1 MILTSIMQAMH
12 GLTGRGAELVLPKQW
27 EPGVSYLV
35 TREAGTKAHRSRE
48 KGGLGFQNLATQSA
62 PQVATS
68 NLQAMGFCIYIPWH
82 SILSR
87 REMCSYSEIERVVA
101 AYS

>member
-1 MILTSIMQAMH
+1 MSCMILTSIMQAMH

-35 TREAGTKAHRSRE
+35 TREAGTKAHRARE

-68 NLQAMGFCIYIPWH
+68 NLQAMGFCIYIPGTR
-82 SILSR
+82 SSREGRCVVILR
-87 REMCSYSEIERVVA
+87 
-101 AYS
+101 

>member
-1 MILTSIMQAMH
+1 M
-12 GLTGRGAELVLPKQW
+12 LPKQW

-35 TREAGTKAHRSRE
+35 TREAGTKAHRARE

-68 NLQAMGFCIYIPWH
+68 NLQAIYGFLHLDTLALDP
-82 SILSR
+82 L
-87 REMCSYSEIERVVA
+87 EKGDV
-101 AYS
+101 